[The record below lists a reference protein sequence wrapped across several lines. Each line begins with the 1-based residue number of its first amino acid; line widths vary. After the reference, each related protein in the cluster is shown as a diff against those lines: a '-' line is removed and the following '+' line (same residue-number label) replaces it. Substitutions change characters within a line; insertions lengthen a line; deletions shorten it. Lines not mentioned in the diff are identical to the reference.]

1 MVINMLIRKKLS
13 YKYYIRWKPK
23 YNIYSKNEEDMT
35 NDFLIKMY
43 TEYITKLNKFIKELD
58 RIKRYIRKMDFKPN
72 YRQIGGYERCVIN
85 YPDKGWNE
93 KYMQYIQAYKELMSD
108 FLYYSS
114 DLDYDDMS
122 IKEIKILKEMASFL
136 ITQAEINIDD
146 LK

>member
-1 MVINMLIRKKLS
+1 
-13 YKYYIRWKPK
+13 
-23 YNIYSKNEEDMT
+23 MT

-93 KYMQYIQAYKELMSD
+93 KYMQYIQAYTELMSD

-114 DLDYDDMS
+114 DLNYDDMS